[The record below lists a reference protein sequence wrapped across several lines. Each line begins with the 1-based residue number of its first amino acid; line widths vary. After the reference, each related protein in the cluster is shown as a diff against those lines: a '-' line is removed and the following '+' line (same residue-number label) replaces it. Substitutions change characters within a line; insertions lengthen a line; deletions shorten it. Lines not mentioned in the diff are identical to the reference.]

1 MARLLK
7 TRSQTVDN
15 QYNDPEKKVKRL
27 EEKRDVGS
35 QALILN
41 IRAPIPA
48 GSTLCLT
55 NGVKNGSYNNHGSG
69 EHPCLTI

>member
-15 QYNDPEKKVKRL
+15 QYNDPEKNVKRL

-35 QALILN
+35 QALIPN
-41 IRAPIPA
+41 IRGPF
-48 GSTLCLT
+48 L
-55 NGVKNGSYNNHGSG
+55 
-69 EHPCLTI
+69 